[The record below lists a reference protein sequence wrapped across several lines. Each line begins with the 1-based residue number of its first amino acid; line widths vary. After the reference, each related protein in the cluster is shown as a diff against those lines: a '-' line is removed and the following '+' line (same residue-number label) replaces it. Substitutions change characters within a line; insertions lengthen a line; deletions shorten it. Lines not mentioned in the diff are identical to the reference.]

1 VFVRGMEYRR
11 GVLEGMVGL
20 AAVSAAAGDREAAQR
35 HLDEAFS
42 IAREFDLSLALG
54 DAYLVRADL
63 RLRAGD
69 AERADDDAYEAL
81 RTFSAAGAKPGMVRS
96 LEVLGEVAAAVESY
110 EEAARLLAAGDAL
123 RATIG
128 FARYPVAEAAY
139 DDARAAARTALGT
152 EAFDAAAAEGAA
164 LALDDLVAYAQR
176 ARGERKRPSSGWA
189 GLTPTE
195 LEVVR
200 LAAEGLTNPEIGARM
215 FITRGTVKVHLSHI
229 FAKLGVSTRAELAP
243 EATRRGLRDAG
254 AR

>member
-1 VFVRGMEYRR
+1 
-11 GVLEGMVGL
+11 LEGVVGL
-20 AAVSAAAGDREAAQR
+20 ATVSAAAHDPEAAER
-35 HLDEAFS
+35 HIDEAFS
-42 IAREFDLSLALG
+42 IAHEFDLSLALG
-54 DAYLVRADL
+54 DAYLVRAEL

-69 AERADDDAYEAL
+69 SERADDDAHEAL
-81 RTFSAAGAKPGMVRS
+81 RTFSAAGAKTGIVRS
-96 LEVLGEVAAAVESY
+96 LEMLGEVAAAAESY
-110 EEAARLLAAGDAL
+110 EEAARLLSAGDTL

-139 DDARAAARTALGT
+139 NDAWASAQKALGT

-164 LALDDLVAYAQR
+164 LTLDDTVAYATR

-189 GLTPTE
+189 SLTPTE

-229 FAKLGVSTRAELAP
+229 FAKLGVSTRAELAS
-243 EATRRGLRDAG
+243 EATLRGLRDAG